1 MFLSIDGTLIVQIV
15 NFIVFII
22 LLNYVFLRPVGR
34 AIAKRR
40 AYIDGL
46 TRDIEQGQ
54 IEIKALHNEA
64 DERRAAARREAEVE
78 IAKARA
84 VAQSA
89 ADEVLVK
96 YQEQATELVAQA
108 HREVDSELQAAR
120 AKEPEIVESL
130 TQTLLERAIG
140 TGARG

>member
-140 TGARG
+140 TGARI